1 VLAQDF
7 TDIEVIVSDDA
18 SADGSDEVIRRYAT
32 LDPRV
37 RAHVH
42 AQNLGMVA
50 NWNWCLRE
58 ARGEYCKFVFG
69 DDCLVERGALGR
81 MAAML
86 QAAPGAVLAAS
97 ARLIVD
103 ENSRGVEIWDDLRSA
118 GLYRGPEL
126 IARCL
131 WEDRNLIGE
140 PSAVMFRRSAARRG
154 FDPTLRQV
162 VDLEMWFH
170 LLLAGDLVF
179 DPAPLCGFRVHSRQQ
194 TVVNRGAHIG
204 PTESLRIA
212 DRYLDGLRERAG
224 LGTFARHYICYRVL
238 YYSRKRAPR
247 LPEILAMESALRAR
261 LPGAW
266 ICLLWLLHRLTKPFS
281 NLGRAWRR
289 ARERRPAADAPGLQ
303 VERLRWTPP

>member
-1 VLAQDF
+1 
-7 TDIEVIVSDDA
+7 
-18 SADGSDEVIRRYAT
+18 
-32 LDPRV
+32 
-37 RAHVH
+37 
-42 AQNLGMVA
+42 MVA

-69 DDCLVERGALGR
+69 DDCLVARGALGR

-86 QAAPGAVLAAS
+86 DDAPGAVLAAS

-103 ENSRGVEIWDDLRSA
+103 EDSRGVEIWDDLRRA
-118 GLYRGPEL
+118 GLHRGPEL

-131 WEDRNLIGE
+131 WQDRNLIGE
-140 PSAVMFRRSAARRG
+140 PSAVMFRRAAAARG
-154 FDPTLRQV
+154 FDPALRQV

-194 TVVNRGAHIG
+194 TVVNRGAHLG

-212 DRYLDGLRERAG
+212 DRYLAVLHERG
-224 LGTFARHYICYRVL
+224 ELGAFAQHYICYRVL

-247 LPEILAMESALRAR
+247 LPEILAMESALRGR
-261 LPGAW
+261 LKGGW
-266 ICLLWLLHRLTKPFS
+266 LGLLWLLHRLTKPAS
-281 NLGRAWRR
+281 NLARACRR
-289 ARERRPAADAPGLQ
+289 ACARRPAAGAPGLQ